1 MYGYYFD
8 LSGIAIFML
17 IVLAVVLIA
26 WIMAISLFVEI
37 AKDKG
42 YCKNGAGALWFI
54 GIFATPIAVGL
65 YVAALPDRNAL
76 GASSRHADVDNEL
89 PSI

>member
-8 LSGIAIFML
+8 LGGIAIFML

-26 WIMAISLFVEI
+26 WLMAISLFVGI

-42 YCKNGAGALWFI
+42 YCKDGAGALWFI

-65 YVAALPDRNAL
+65 YVAALPDRNVP
-76 GASSRHADVDNEL
+76 GAGGKHTNVDNEL